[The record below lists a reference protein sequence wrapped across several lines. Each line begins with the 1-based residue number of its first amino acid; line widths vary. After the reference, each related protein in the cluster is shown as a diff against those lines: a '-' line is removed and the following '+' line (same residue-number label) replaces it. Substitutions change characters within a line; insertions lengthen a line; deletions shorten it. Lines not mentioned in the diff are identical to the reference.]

1 MNETINIQTHE
12 NKRTGFARPKEK
24 WLLFQIDMAEQK
36 TISVAYVQAT
46 IESYVGDLV
55 KSPPPPTLLVFSPAE
70 KSNWGI
76 ILKSHLS
83 LVGSIQ
89 KSWPDTPF
97 RINGTAHAHRQTFFR
112 HWRRRQWAWR
122 HPFAKRVMFAS
133 ERRGYHLQDQQDWFP
148 YGLLMNMKR
157 DDIKSSKF
165 STKNFGS
172 SRKL

>member
-1 MNETINIQTHE
+1 MNALPNRHVLTKDNFCCLCAGNNRKLCRRSCQ
-12 NKRTGFARPKEK
+12 NF
-24 WLLFQIDMAEQK
+24 
-36 TISVAYVQAT
+36 
-46 IESYVGDLV
+46 
-55 KSPPPPTLLVFSPAE
+55 PPTLLVFSPAE

-97 RINGTAHAHRQTFFR
+97 RINGTAHARRQTFFR